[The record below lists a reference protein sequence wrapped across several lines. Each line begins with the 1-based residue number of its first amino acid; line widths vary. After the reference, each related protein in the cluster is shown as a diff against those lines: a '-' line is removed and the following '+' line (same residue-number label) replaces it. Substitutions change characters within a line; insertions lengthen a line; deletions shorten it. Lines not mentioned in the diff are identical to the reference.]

1 MTTSSSTVTELNPVA
16 VLLRLSQS
24 KEWQVIRTLMSTSS
38 PDCLF
43 NLACS
48 ITLSSENKLEGMTL
62 LHAVVRSNPPLD
74 IVAKIIRV
82 YPEMLAHRDDFD
94 RTPLHIAADSE
105 VSPMLLKFIARAY
118 PAACDAQD
126 EDGRT
131 PLHYVCDTSSF
142 SYVLFADTNATP
154 QHQEAPK
161 HEAIAALL
169 SESLNAATIEDDD
182 EMSPLE
188 HAIMCEA
195 SLKTVK
201 LLQVS
206 ARNSLRSRARLAS
219 PNLLGASKRRKVLG
233 AFGDGTNY

>member
-1 MTTSSSTVTELNPVA
+1 MTISSSTVTELNPVA
-16 VLLRLSQS
+16 VLLRLVQS
-24 KEWQVIRTLMSTSS
+24 KDWQMIRTLMSVPST
-38 PDCLF
+38 DCLF

-48 ITLSSENKLEGMTL
+48 ISLSSENKFEGMTL
-62 LHAVVRSNPPLD
+62 LHAVVRCNPPLD
-74 IVAKIIRV
+74 IVSQIIKQS
-82 YPEMLAHRDDFD
+82 PEMLAARDDLD

-105 VSPMLLKFIARAY
+105 VSPMLLKFLARAY

-131 PLHYVCDTSSF
+131 PLHYVCDTSAS
-142 SYVLFADTNATP
+142 SDVLFAHNAPP

-161 HEAIAALL
+161 HEAVAALL

-182 EMSPLE
+182 GMSPLE

-219 PNLLGASKRRKVLG
+219 PNLLGTSKRRKVLG
-233 AFGDGTNY
+233 AIGDGTNY